1 MKRKMKLAAVSLG
14 LMTATAL
21 VAADKVTYQDH
32 ILPIFRNKCL
42 KCHNA
47 DKMKAALALS
57 NYDAAIMG
65 SGNGPVPVT
74 LEAVSAYDADTLVDV
89 ITNTTPGQLTT
100 SASVSPIL
108 TFH

>member
-21 VAADKVTYQDH
+21 VAADKVTYQDD

-47 DKMKAALALS
+47 DKRKPDLDLPNS
-57 NYDAAIMG
+57 DAAIMG
-65 SGNGPVPVT
+65 SGNGPVLSGGNPDES
-74 LEAVSAYDADTLVDV
+74 LLYKAVAHSGYL
-89 ITNTTPGQLTT
+89 
-100 SASVSPIL
+100 
-108 TFH
+108 